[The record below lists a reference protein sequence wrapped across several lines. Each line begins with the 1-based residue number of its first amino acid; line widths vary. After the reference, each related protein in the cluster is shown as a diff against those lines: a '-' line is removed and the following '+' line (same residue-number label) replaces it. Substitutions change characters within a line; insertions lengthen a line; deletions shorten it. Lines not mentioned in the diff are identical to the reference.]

1 MLKSWKIIV
10 GLLRDNIN
18 IFWELRCL
26 LNLSC
31 ADSTQGEEAG
41 WMYWEAGE
49 FVRKWCYTL
58 LSGGEESCILSEC
71 QQCIVHTMKR
81 RWGNYFLPRHKTSIR
96 SLASSTHTQQYTLQS
111 GHRYCILWCMK
122 EGPMILD
129 YQVTSFGS
137 LNLCPGLPFPEKWH
151 ILKALHFWWKC
162 VHFPFIHIKC
172 SMCIYFAGSS
182 CL

>member
-1 MLKSWKIIV
+1 MTILIY
-10 GLLRDNIN
+10 
-18 IFWELRCL
+18 FE
-26 LNLSC
+26 SC
-31 ADSTQGEEAG
+31 DVCWTQGEEAG

-58 LSGGEESCILSEC
+58 LSAGEESCILSEC

>member
-1 MLKSWKIIV
+1 MLKSWKIIA

-31 ADSTQGEEAG
+31 AASTHGEEAG

-58 LSGGEESCILSEC
+58 LSAGEESCILSEC

-81 RWGNYFLPRHKTSIR
+81 RWGNYFLARHKTSIR

-111 GHRYCILWCMK
+111 VTQILYIVMYERRSEDPWLSGDLIWVPRPLAWTSIPRKMTHF
-122 EGPMILD
+122 IT
-129 YQVTSFGS
+129 YQSF
-137 LNLCPGLPFPEKWH
+137 
-151 ILKALHFWWKC
+151 
-162 VHFPFIHIKC
+162 
-172 SMCIYFAGSS
+172 
-182 CL
+182 